1 MSNSEE
7 RDTLAVDSLQSLWEE
22 SGDGMVFLGGPQNIR
37 PIIQHFWG
45 EKNAIH
51 RQMASSFGELM
62 GTLINHGIWGM
73 FLKDISMG
81 NSTSHALN
89 LSRGW

>member
-22 SGDGMVFLGGPQNIR
+22 SGDGMDGDGGGPQNI
-37 PIIQHFWG
+37 QHYPTLLG
-45 EKNAIH
+45 GKNAPV
-51 RQMASSFGELM
+51 MASSFRELM

-73 FLKDISMG
+73 FSKDISMG

-89 LSRGW
+89 FSRGW